1 VRLIPARVNPSG
13 RFSVRGPLLV
23 ILLTL
28 EDVRTLALV
37 VAVAFVLLIVQ
48 ERRFTPM
55 LLVSWVVFARQGSSF

>member
-1 VRLIPARVNPSG
+1 VNPSG

>member
-13 RFSVRGPLLV
+13 GFSVRCPLLV
-23 ILLTL
+23 ILPTL

-48 ERRFTPM
+48 ERRFTPV